1 MNPYRTIS
9 MTFEPLVEH
18 ARGPLAEI
26 VHAGAIAVVDHH
38 GKLLG
43 QVGNADAMCFTRS
56 TLKPFQAL
64 PFMQGGGA
72 THFGFEPEHI
82 ALLCAS
88 HNGEDMHVLKV
99 DEMLTRIGHSHASL
113 QCGCHVPLRF
123 SYGGLTPPANLQF
136 DERHNNC
143 SGKHAGFLGYCVQHG
158 LALKNHLLPAHPLQQ
173 SIRQAVASVTRLDET
188 QLVEG
193 VDGCSAPNYAMPLSR
208 LAFSFSRFASGK
220 QDTEFGE
227 EFESLGN
234 AMLAHPEMVS
244 GTGRNDLAFTK
255 AGRGDWL
262 TKIGADGVQVIASKS
277 RRQAIAIKVISG
289 HMPALY
295 AAAVTALEQAGWLD
309 NEQRELLKPW
319 GHQKL
324 LSAKGVQVG
333 EIRAVFQLAP
343 R

>member
-1 MNPYRTIS
+1 
-9 MTFEPLVEH
+9 MTFENLVEH

-26 VHAGAIAVVDHH
+26 IHAGAIAVVDHH
-38 GKLLG
+38 GKLLAS
-43 QVGNADAMCFTRS
+43 VGDADAVCFTRS

-64 PFMQGGGA
+64 PFIKGGGA
-72 THFGFEPEHI
+72 SHFDFEPEHI

-88 HNGEDMHVLKV
+88 HNGEDMHVQKV
-99 DEMLTRIGHSHASL
+99 DEMLARIGHSHASL

-158 LALKNHLLPAHPLQQ
+158 LAVDDHLSPSHPLQV
-173 SIRQAVASVTRLDET
+173 SIRQSVVAVSRFDESL
-188 QLVEG
+188 LVAG
-193 VDGCSAPNYAMPLSR
+193 TDGCSAPNYAMPLSR
-208 LAFSFSRFASGK
+208 LAFSFARLASGR
-220 QDTEFGE
+220 QDSEYGE
-227 EFESLGN
+227 EFESLTN

-244 GTGRNDLAFTK
+244 GTGRNDLAFTR

-295 AAAVTALEQAGWLD
+295 AAAVAALEQAGWLD
-309 NEQRELLKPW
+309 DEQRELLKPW
-319 GHQKL
+319 GHQQL
-324 LSAKGVQVG
+324 LSAKGVRVG
-333 EIRAVFQLAP
+333 EVRTVFQLESG
-343 R
+343 

>member
-1 MNPYRTIS
+1 

-18 ARGPLAEI
+18 TRGPLAEI
-26 VHAGAIAVVDHH
+26 IHAGAIAVVDHH

-43 QVGNADAMCFTRS
+43 HVGDENAMCFTRS

-72 THFGFEPEHI
+72 AYFGFEPEHI

-99 DEMLTRIGHSHASL
+99 DEMLTRIGHSHVSL

-123 SYGGLTPPANLQF
+123 SYGGSTPLPGAKF
-136 DERHNNC
+136 DERYNNC
-143 SGKHAGFLGYCVQHG
+143 SGKHAGFLAYCVQHG
-158 LALKNHLLPAHPLQQ
+158 LPLGSHLEPAHPLQQ
-173 SIRQAVASVTRLDET
+173 AIRQQVAAVSQLDET

-208 LAFSFSRFASGK
+208 LALSFARLAGGA
-220 QDTEFGE
+220 QDAEFGPA
-227 EFESLGN
+227 FETLGD

-244 GTGRNDLAFTK
+244 GTGRNDLAFTR

-277 RRQAIAIKVISG
+277 RRQAIAVKVISG

-295 AAAVTALEQAGWLD
+295 AAAVSAL
-309 NEQRELLKPW
+309 
-319 GHQKL
+319 
-324 LSAKGVQVG
+324 
-333 EIRAVFQLAP
+333 
-343 R
+343 